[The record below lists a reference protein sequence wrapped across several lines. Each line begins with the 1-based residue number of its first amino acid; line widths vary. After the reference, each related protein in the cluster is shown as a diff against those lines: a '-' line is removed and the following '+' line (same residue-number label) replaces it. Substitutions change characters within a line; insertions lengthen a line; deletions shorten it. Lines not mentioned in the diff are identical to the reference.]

1 MDSKQQKA
9 LLQSVR
15 ASLLKVEELEQ
26 TVGTFSGDQTL
37 LDIQLNNLIASL
49 KDLQSKQGACSGTE
63 VPIDVLRALD
73 AGGNPD
79 IATLDLFT
87 QSLQENQATKGKI
100 QALSQLRDNL
110 SKEAQEAYPH
120 VSSSYQALKA
130 APAQPEQKRSDS
142 KP

>member
-9 LLQSVR
+9 LLQSLR
-15 ASLLKVEELEQ
+15 ASLLKVQELEQ
-26 TVGTFSGDQTL
+26 TVGNFSGDQQL
-37 LDIQLNNLIASL
+37 LDVQLNNLIASL

-100 QALSQLRDNL
+100 QALCQLRDNL
-110 SKEAQEAYPH
+110 SKEAQEAYPD

-130 APAQPEQKRSDS
+130 APAQTEQKSSDS